1 MSVARWVAGRF
12 ERLSQSRPSP
22 RIEKDSPVLRPNPA
36 TVRRG
41 HVIALFCIL
50 LVFLVGMVAFAID
63 TGFVAA
69 TRTQL
74 QATSDSGALAGVEKL
89 TTWPGQA
96 VPEASAKAEARKFV
110 GLNDSLTVRNEDMR
124 LLRYNPTRPAGQ
136 RISTAYSIASPPNAF
151 EITLR
156 RDTLANGRVSLFF
169 GPVLGQGDADVRTKA
184 TGYILPAK
192 GIKPGAPML
201 PYTMQIDY
209 YFACLGENRKGV
221 DHKKITVADDYT
233 VLPNGN
239 VLSGPDGVS
248 ECVLFSSTQNKPG
261 NFGSLDVGSS
271 SNGTPE
277 LSRQI
282 LRGPTVA
289 DFNQP
294 DFAPKVAADGAL
306 YTPVALTGDT
316 GLSTSTKFSFE
327 DIFGQPRIIPLY
339 DTVSGTGD
347 GATYNIVAYAA
358 ITVLA
363 VDFSGNPKRLWI
375 QPSKVTTNKVTAG
388 DIDSVVSYGVFTP
401 PRLVV
406 P

>member
-89 TTWPGQA
+89 NTWPGQE
-96 VPEASAKAEARKFV
+96 VPEASARAEARRFV
-110 GLNDSLTVRNEDMR
+110 GLNDSLTVRDVDMR
-124 LLRYNPTRPAGQ
+124 LLRYNPLKPSGQ
-136 RISTAYSIASPPNAF
+136 RISTAYSIISPPNAF

-169 GPVLGQGDADVRTKA
+169 APVLGQGDADVRTKA
-184 TGYILPAK
+184 TAYILPAK
-192 GIKPGAPML
+192 GIKPGAPMI

-209 YFACLGENRKGV
+209 YFACLGEERRGV
-221 DHKKITVADDYT
+221 DNKKITVADDYT
-233 VLPNGN
+233 VQPDGL
-239 VLSGPDGVS
+239 VVAGPDGVS

-261 NFGSLDVGSS
+261 NFGSLDIGST

-277 LSRQI
+277 LDRQI
-282 LRGPTVA
+282 ANGPTTG
-289 DFNQP
+289 DFNDP
-294 DFAPKVAADGAL
+294 DFYQKIAADGAL
-306 YTPVALTGDT
+306 YTPVNVTGDT
-316 GLSTSTKFSFE
+316 GLSTSTKHQFE
-327 DIFGQPRIIPLY
+327 LIFGEPRLIPLY
-339 DTVSGTGD
+339 DTVTGTGNA
-347 GATYNIVAYAA
+347 ATSHTVAYAA
-358 ITVLA
+358 ITVLT
-363 VDFSGNPKRLWI
+363 VDFNGTPKRLWI

-401 PRLVV
+401 PKLVV

>member
-1 MSVARWVAGRF
+1 MQLA
-12 ERLSQSRPSP
+12 
-22 RIEKDSPVLRPNPA
+22 NPA

-74 QATSDSGALAGVEKL
+74 QATSDAGALAGVEKL
-89 TTWPGQA
+89 TTWPGQD
-96 VPEASAKAEARKFV
+96 VPEASARAEARKFV
-110 GLNDSLTVRNEDMR
+110 GLNDDLTVRNEDMR

-136 RISTAYSIASPPNAF
+136 RISTAYSITSPPNAF

-169 GPVLGQGDADVRTKA
+169 APVLGQGDADVRTKA

-209 YFACLGENRKGV
+209 YFACLGQERRGV
-221 DHKKITVADDYT
+221 DNKKIDVADDYT
-233 VLPNGN
+233 VLPDGSV
-239 VLSGPDGVS
+239 VLGPDGVS

-261 NFGSLDVGSS
+261 NFGSLDIGSR

-277 LSRQI
+277 LDRQI
-282 LRGPTVA
+282 ANGPSTG
-289 DFNQP
+289 DFNDP
-294 DFAPKVAADGAL
+294 DFYQKIAADGAL
-306 YTPVALTGDT
+306 YAPVNVTGDT
-316 GLSTSTKFSFE
+316 GLSTSTKHQFE
-327 DIFGQPRIIPLY
+327 LIFGEPRIIPLY
-339 DTVSGTGD
+339 DTVTGTGD
-347 GATYNIVAYAA
+347 GATYHVVAYAA
-358 ITVLA
+358 ITVLT
-363 VDFSGNPKRLWI
+363 VDFNGTPKRLWI

-401 PRLVV
+401 PKLVV